1 MPEWFTLQNVIAV
14 GTAFISLFS
23 VIAAITPTKA
33 DNAILDKLI
42 GLVNV
47 FAVNVGG
54 ATPKK

>member
-1 MPEWFTLQNVIAV
+1 MPEWLTLQNITAV
-14 GTAFISLFS
+14 VTAFISLFS
-23 VIAAITPTKA
+23 VVAAITPTKA
-33 DNAILDKLI
+33 DNQILDKLI